1 MDENIKNLSNE
12 DLLELYNKV
21 LEHINYLGQNIIE
34 IEEDGGEED
43 E

>member
-21 LEHINYLGQNIIE
+21 LEHINYLCQNIIE